1 MFLFMMAMLALGVA
15 CVFFPKRVQAIAI
28 RALEM
33 GSWPRPEALKTFVH
47 SGAYLWNVRLAG
59 FVALL
64 MAAMLVFAI
73 TRSG

>member
-15 CVFFPKRVQAIAI
+15 CMFFPKRAQAIAI

-47 SGAYLWNVRLAG
+47 SGAYLWNVRLVG

-64 MAAMLVFAI
+64 MAAMLVLAI